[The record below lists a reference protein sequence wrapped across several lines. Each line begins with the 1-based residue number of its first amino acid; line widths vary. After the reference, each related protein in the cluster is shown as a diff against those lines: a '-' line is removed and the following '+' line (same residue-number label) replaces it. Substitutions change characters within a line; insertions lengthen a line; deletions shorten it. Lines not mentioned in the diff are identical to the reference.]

1 MTLVNES
8 GQEVFYSIS
17 TTSMADCGTIDVDGV
32 VDLAAYDNQTN
43 VAVSFQSTSTDGI
56 FIINLANS
64 GTGEQVE
71 MALVA
76 E

>member
-1 MTLVNES
+1 MRLVNET
-8 GQEVFYSIS
+8 GQEVYYNIS
-17 TTSMADCGTIDVDGV
+17 TADMGNCGNIGVDGV
-32 VDLAAYDNQTN
+32 VDLPAYDNQTN

-56 FIINLANS
+56 FIINCANS

>member
-8 GQEVFYSIS
+8 GQEVFYSIQ
-17 TTSMADCGTIDVDGV
+17 TTSMADCGTIDVDGL
-32 VDLAAYDNQTN
+32 VDLPAYDNQTN
-43 VAVSFQSTSTDGI
+43 VAVSFQSTSNDGI
-56 FIINLANS
+56 FIINCANS

>member
-17 TTSMADCGTIDVDGV
+17 TTSMADCGTIDVDAV
-32 VDLAAYDNQTN
+32 VDLPAYDNQTN
-43 VAVSFQSTSTDGI
+43 VAVSFQSTSNDGI
-56 FIINLANS
+56 FIIDCANS

>member
-17 TTSMADCGTIDVDGV
+17 TTGMADCGTIDVDGV
-32 VDLAAYDNQTN
+32 VDLSAYDNQTN
-43 VAVSFQSTSTDGI
+43 VAVSFQSTSSDGI
-56 FIINLANS
+56 FIINCANS

>member
-17 TTSMADCGTIDVDGV
+17 TTGMGDCGTIDVDGIA
-32 VDLAAYDNQTN
+32 DLPAYDNQTN
-43 VAVSFQSTSTDGI
+43 VSVSFQSTSNDGI
-56 FIINLANS
+56 FIIDCANS
-64 GTGEQVE
+64 GTDEQIQ
-71 MALVA
+71 MTLVA